1 MANPTKAKDPAEAAL
16 SAVEEALKL
25 DFGGPEASAADQ
37 PAEQETPSDERPS
50 RRAAK
55 TADNSEADKDNQR
68 PARRR
73 GRGGRPPAAN
83 DDRRNIGNLIYALQ
97 RRPSTAPF
105 WGAFALSAVWA
116 ALGTSLFMSSFADR
130 VAGVTDAETL
140 MQSPDM
146 ILAAIGIVVPIIF
159 FFVMAMMIWRAQEM
173 RIVARGMTE
182 VALRLAEPESMAKES
197 ILSVGQAIRREV
209 SAMGDGI
216 ERAIA
221 RASEL
226 EVLVHNEVSSLERSY
241 NENELKIRSLIE
253 ELVSQR
259 ESISLNAERV
269 RETISG
275 AHEGF
280 AAQLATTSD
289 QLGTTV
295 DAATERMVSP

>member
-25 DFGGPEASAADQ
+25 DFGGPDATFNFEEGAPEASAATETKTEAEPEKQ
-37 PAEQETPSDERPS
+37 PKPPASSEPARDEQ
-50 RRAAK
+50 RA
-55 TADNSEADKDNQR
+55 
-68 PARRR
+68 PRRR

-97 RRPSTAPF
+97 RRPSSAPF
-105 WGAFALSAVWA
+105 WGALALSAVWA
-116 ALGTSLFMSSFADR
+116 ALGGSLFFSTFSEQISTLNTQALLSSP
-130 VAGVTDAETL
+130 EI
-140 MQSPDM
+140 
-146 ILAAIGIVVPIIF
+146 ILATVGILVPIIF

-182 VALRLAEPESMAKES
+182 VALRLAEPEDMAKES

-209 SAMGDGI
+209 AAMGDGI

-241 NENELKIRSLIE
+241 NDNELKIRALIE

-259 ESISLNAERV
+259 ESIVINAERV
-269 RETISG
+269 RETIAG
-275 AHEGF
+275 AHEKF
-280 AAQLATTSD
+280 SSQLSGTSNE
-289 QLGTTV
+289 L
-295 DAATERMVSP
+295 